1 VQLHEKGSLVKIGH
15 KLLGR
20 YVIEQLIGEGATATV
35 YLARDERLGRRVA
48 IKVLL
53 PYVRAVAQARFS
65 REARSAAALNHP
77 NIMAIYDEA
86 EEDDYHFL
94 VVEYV
99 EGRPLTEF
107 IPSPPDVVADLG
119 VQLCSALDY
128 AHHMDIIH
136 RDIKPANVK
145 VSQDGIVK
153 IMDFG
158 LAMARDAKHITA
170 HGSIIGTPAYL
181 SPEQARG
188 IELDHRSD
196 IYSLG
201 VLLYELATGKLPFE
215 MNDIGA
221 LLLQKVSSDP
231 PSPRT
236 INPDIPEWLDA
247 AIMQAL
253 RREPEQRFQT
263 AAEFA
268 QALSQGSATRGA
280 PAAAPRPAVQPF
292 QPAAAPPRP
301 APIRVIVADDH
312 AILRTSI
319 AFYLNDQPD
328 LSVVAEAGTGQETL
342 ALVEQ
347 HAPDLLLLDLNMPDR
362 SGLDILPEIRRNH
375 AQTRVLVLTGRTED
389 AYIIRALQAGAH
401 GYLLKTSSQEELLD
415 AVYKVARGEMVLGTD
430 VTEKVVSGLL
440 APLERD
446 PLTDEERQVLLC
458 IVGGADTN
466 TQIANKLG
474 CSEQDVIQRLRDAI
488 DKLGAQSRAQAALVA
503 LRKGWITIE
512 EAHQH

>member
-1 VQLHEKGSLVKIGH
+1 MKIGH

-20 YVIEQLIGEGATATV
+20 YIIEELIGEGATATV
-35 YLARDERLGRRVA
+35 YLATDERLGRRVA

-53 PYVRAVAQARFS
+53 PYVRAIAQARFS

-107 IPSPPDVVADLG
+107 IPSPPDVVARLG
-119 VQLCSALDY
+119 AQLCGALEY
-128 AHHMDIIH
+128 AHRMNIIH

-145 VSQDGIVK
+145 VSQDGVVK

-158 LAMARDAKHITA
+158 LAMPRDAKHITA

-188 IELDHRSD
+188 LDLDHRSD

-201 VLLYELATGKLPFE
+201 VLLYEMATGRLPFDL
-215 MNDIGA
+215 NDIGA
-221 LLLQKVSSDP
+221 LLLQKISSDP
-231 PSPRT
+231 PAPRT
-236 INPDIPEWLDA
+236 INPEIPEWLDA
-247 AIMQAL
+247 AIMRAI
-253 RREPEQRFQT
+253 RREPDQRFQT

-268 QALSQGSATRGA
+268 QALSQGAAAQGATLAPSA
-280 PAAAPRPAVQPF
+280 PATVAPPT
-292 QPAAAPPRP
+292 AAPPP
-301 APIRVIVADDH
+301 ALPAAPTRIIVADDH

-319 AFYLNDQPD
+319 AFFLDDQPD
-328 LSVVAEAGTGQETL
+328 LHVVAEAGTGQEAL

-347 HAPDLLLLDLNMPDR
+347 HTPDLILLDLNMPDR
-362 SGLDILPEIRRNH
+362 SGLDILPEIRRNSPG
-375 AQTRVLVLTGRTED
+375 TRVLVLTGRTED
-389 AYIIRALQAGAH
+389 AFIIRALQAGAH

-415 AVYKVARGEMVLGTD
+415 AVYRVTRGEMVLGAD

-440 APLERD
+440 TPLERD
-446 PLTDEERQVLLC
+446 PLTDEERRVLLC

-466 TQIANKLG
+466 TQIASKLG
-474 CSEQDVIQRLRDAI
+474 CTEQDVIQYLKNAI

>member
-1 VQLHEKGSLVKIGH
+1 MKIGH

-53 PYVRAVAQARFS
+53 PYVRAISQARFS

-99 EGRPLTEF
+99 EGRPLTEL
-107 IPSPPDVVADLG
+107 IPSPPEVVADLG
-119 VQLCSALDY
+119 IQLCSALEY
-128 AHHMDIIH
+128 AHRMNIIH

-145 VSQDGIVK
+145 VSEEGVVK

-158 LAMARDAKHITA
+158 LAMPRDAKHITA

-188 IELDHRSD
+188 LDIDHRSD

-201 VLLYELATGKLPFE
+201 VLLYEMATGKLPFD

-221 LLLQKVSSDP
+221 LLLKKVSSDP
-231 PSPRT
+231 EPPRT
-236 INPDIPEWLDA
+236 LNPDIPDWLDT
-247 AIMQAL
+247 AIMRAL
-253 RREPEQRFQT
+253 QREPEQRYQS

-268 QALSQGSATRGA
+268 QALNQGRAMSGSAAAVSAPRPVSPPA
-280 PAAAPRPAVQPF
+280 PAAPEPA
-292 QPAAAPPRP
+292 

-319 AFYLNDQPD
+319 AFFLDDQPD
-328 LSVVAEAGTGQETL
+328 LQVVAEAGTGQETL

-362 SGLDILPEIRRNH
+362 SGLDILPEIRRDH
-375 AQTRVLVLTGRTED
+375 AHTRVLVLTGRTED

-415 AVYKVARGEMVLGTD
+415 AVYKVARGEMVLGAD

-440 APLERD
+440 TPLERD
-446 PLTDEERQVLLC
+446 PLTDDERQVLLC
-458 IVGGADTN
+458 IVSGADTN
-466 TQIANKLG
+466 TQIADKLG
-474 CSEQDVIQRLRDAI
+474 CTEQEVIQRLKNAI

-512 EAHQH
+512 EARQH